1 MSQRGVRQAGL
12 ALTILSAAVFLT
24 AVGSMAFRLRAHY
37 ASGQAP
43 PNQLWWL
50 QRTAHLEQRVDGRLL
65 RVEPIRDEETGAT
78 TALRV
83 VWGEA
88 SAVVPVGGAVVEEL
102 PDLRRYSSWFALLR
116 TAPGATEEE
125 AKAAEREGRSTLLAV
140 VRTPPPGFDP
150 KTWGAARYKDWRYI
164 FLTLTPDGAIERS
177 EATYRQLAAEPR
189 SMHFAAAMQVTPGL
203 FTPGMRSASPLTYPN
218 YKPVRDDL
226 RAMGW
231 TWPAAGVSVLT
242 LIAGGLLLASAGVR
256 RPEGRGAL
264 GGVDI
269 EPARA

>member
-1 MSQRGVRQAGL
+1 MSPRAARRVGL
-12 ALTILSAAVFLT
+12 TLTVLAAAALAT
-24 AVGSMAFRLRAHY
+24 AVGAMTLRLRAHY

-43 PNQLWWL
+43 PNNLWWL
-50 QRTAHLEQRVDGRLL
+50 QRTAHLEQLVDGRLL
-65 RVEPIRDEETGAT
+65 RVEPVRDEETGAT

-88 SAVVPVGGAVVEEL
+88 SEVVPVGGDVVEAL
-102 PDLRRYSSWFALLR
+102 PDLKRYSAWFALLR
-116 TAPGATEEE
+116 AAAGATEEE
-125 AKAAEREGRSTLLAV
+125 VSVAEAQGRTTLLAV
-140 VRTPPPGFDP
+140 ARTPPPGYDP
-150 KTWGAARYKDWRYI
+150 RTWGAARYKDWRYI

-189 SMHFAAAMQVTPGL
+189 SMRFAAAMQVTPGL

-231 TWPAAGVSVLT
+231 TWPVSGVAVLA

-256 RPEGRGAL
+256 GPERGRR
-264 GGVDI
+264 GV
-269 EPARA
+269 EAAAA

>member
-1 MSQRGVRQAGL
+1 MTSTTARKLGL
-12 ALTILSAAVFLT
+12 ALTVLSAAALVT
-24 AVGSMAFRLRAHY
+24 AVGAMTLRLRAHY
-37 ASGQAP
+37 TSGQAP
-43 PNQLWWL
+43 PNKLWWL

-65 RVEPIRDEETGAT
+65 RVEPVRDEVTGAT

-88 SAVVPVGGAVVEEL
+88 SEVVPVGGEVVEAL
-102 PDLRRYSSWFALLR
+102 PDLKRYSAWFALLR
-116 TAPGATEEE
+116 AAPGATEEE
-125 AKAAEREGRSTLLAV
+125 ARLAEEQGRTTLLAV
-140 VRTPPPGFDP
+140 VRTPPPGHDP

-177 EATYRQLAAEPR
+177 EATYRQLAEQPR
-189 SMHFAAAMQVTPGL
+189 SMRFAAAMQVTPGL

-231 TWPAAGVSVLT
+231 TWPVSGVSVLA
-242 LIAGGLLLASAGVR
+242 LIAGVLLLASAKVR
-256 RPEGRGAL
+256 RPDAGRRSERSVHAAGA
-264 GGVDI
+264 
-269 EPARA
+269 